1 MKYEGDRY
9 SCPCCLYKTLSEIG
23 GYEICPVCFWEDD
36 GVEDPEERPDEVEMR
51 EITYYEQNR
60 VDIEKPPTISRCVI
74 VGGFVVIGV
83 G

>member
-36 GVEDPEERPDEVEMR
+36 GVEDPEERPDEVEMQ
-51 EITYYEQNR
+51 EITYYE
-60 VDIEKPPTISRCVI
+60 
-74 VGGFVVIGV
+74 
-83 G
+83 